1 MADNNPNIGIF
12 MSDLLEKTVIDDT
25 DILVIEDVENTKK
38 VIFRNLRMS
47 LIEDNENPASHR
59 IYSSKKVSDLISE
72 LSDQINKGVGG
83 VQGDIEDLKEN
94 SVTHKELQTAIDEI
108 DKKKLDVTELN
119 PVITELENTR
129 KKTDPITGKDLAY
142 GTEDEKIHIKHLGS
156 DILDAM
162 TGKTQ
167 VSIPSV
173 PTGGWTGDDL
183 ANASIGAIKLK
194 KNYNFRGNYVDTG
207 GNVNRLVESG
217 YYEVA
222 SNVPGLPH
230 YGDDMDETRLVQ
242 VIRYGED
249 DKWIIQRVFYKEY
262 SDEIRPYFERK
273 GLFSKLSIL
282 EWTTHF
288 DVTSENKI
296 SSDMLADH
304 YNNRGVLTEGN
315 LFEVQVDGNW
325 LCEATVQNLPTP
337 DRYMVNIRTFDN
349 RKEYEAKLADVNGC
363 VTYTCYEYYTSN
375 MSLIRTDWFN
385 STNILKS
392 KFDGKTVHIFGD
404 GISYGLGCTDVLTK
418 SYTSILNKKYGWIIA
433 NHALADATAGNYN
446 DDIFRE
452 SSLLTQI
459 ERSTGLATEDEV
471 YAMIFIG
478 AEDYRSGMAPIGN
491 NDYKNDTTFKGALN
505 TAIEMI
511 QEKCPSVKIMLVTP
525 IFRSS
530 TEPGDGLDC
539 DTNIVNDK
547 YLREFANA
555 MVDIGKLNHIPC
567 LNLFDECMIN
577 NYNSGVYLNDDGVYP
592 NDKGHALLAEKIQNG
607 FNRYY

>member
-12 MSDLLEKTVIDDT
+12 MSDLLEKTAIDDT

-108 DKKKLDVTELN
+108 DKKKLDVTELD

-249 DKWIIQRVFYKEY
+249 DKWIVQRVFYKEY
-262 SDEIRPYFERK
+262 SDEIRP
-273 GLFSKLSIL
+273 
-282 EWTTHF
+282 
-288 DVTSENKI
+288 
-296 SSDMLADH
+296 
-304 YNNRGVLTEGN
+304 
-315 LFEVQVDGNW
+315 
-325 LCEATVQNLPTP
+325 
-337 DRYMVNIRTFDN
+337 
-349 RKEYEAKLADVNGC
+349 
-363 VTYTCYEYYTSN
+363 
-375 MSLIRTDWFN
+375 
-385 STNILKS
+385 
-392 KFDGKTVHIFGD
+392 
-404 GISYGLGCTDVLTK
+404 
-418 SYTSILNKKYGWIIA
+418 
-433 NHALADATAGNYN
+433 
-446 DDIFRE
+446 
-452 SSLLTQI
+452 
-459 ERSTGLATEDEV
+459 
-471 YAMIFIG
+471 
-478 AEDYRSGMAPIGN
+478 
-491 NDYKNDTTFKGALN
+491 
-505 TAIEMI
+505 
-511 QEKCPSVKIMLVTP
+511 
-525 IFRSS
+525 
-530 TEPGDGLDC
+530 
-539 DTNIVNDK
+539 
-547 YLREFANA
+547 
-555 MVDIGKLNHIPC
+555 
-567 LNLFDECMIN
+567 
-577 NYNSGVYLNDDGVYP
+577 
-592 NDKGHALLAEKIQNG
+592 
-607 FNRYY
+607 